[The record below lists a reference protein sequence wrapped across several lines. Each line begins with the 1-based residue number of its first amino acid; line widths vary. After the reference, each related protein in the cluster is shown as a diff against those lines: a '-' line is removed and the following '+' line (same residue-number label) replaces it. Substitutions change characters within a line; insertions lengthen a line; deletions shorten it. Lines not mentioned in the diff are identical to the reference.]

1 MAKVK
6 EPAPKAKPATPP
18 PPPPAPPSYTVV
30 ARRYRPQQFSDLIG
44 QEHVATALT
53 NAITSGRIAHAY
65 LFTGA
70 RGTGKTSTARI
81 LAKALN
87 CEQGPTATPCD
98 KCAICIGI
106 MNGSD
111 VDVVEI
117 DGASNRKIEDARELR
132 SNISFRPTRGRF
144 KIYIIDEVHML
155 TNESFNA
162 LLKTMEE
169 PPPHVKFIL
178 ATTEVQKIPITIL
191 SRCQRYDF
199 ATVGPAKMLATL
211 THIATKEGIDADED
225 ALRIIARRANGSMRD
240 SQTLL
245 EQLLGAADGKLTA
258 DKVHALLGSSSDERV
273 LELAGAILGGDAK
286 RAVEVVG
293 ASAEQGLQLG
303 ELLDQLVDY
312 WRGLMLVAVGGGDPD
327 SLGVSAAVQEQMT
340 AHAAGTNLDAILAGI
355 DILAATKTKM
365 RGSPHTQV
373 LVEVAAI
380 RLARLADLLSVAQ
393 IAQWVSDGKAGT
405 LPAPVGKIPA
415 HGPPPAA
422 VGSTTEVKKKVVSP
436 PEVTA
441 KATGET
447 EGPSEANFEV
457 LWERVLVQVG
467 PMLAAQL
474 RQSTKLQANF
484 KPNALV
490 IEYDAGYSS
499 TCEMVR
505 TERNLDTLRKA
516 LRVVSG
522 DEWLVRVELNPL
534 RASAAN
540 GVSHSTVAEP
550 PRPPAS
556 SPRGRNALLTLPMFQ
571 AATEVLGA
579 QLMRADDGFDPTG
592 EAAAPTTATPAT
604 DDTTPAPPDPDEA

>member
-1 MAKVK
+1 MAK
-6 EPAPKAKPATPP
+6 KPTKPDPVP
-18 PPPPAPPSYTVV
+18 PPPPAQPSYTVV
-30 ARRYRPQQFSDLIG
+30 ARRYRPQQFADLIG

-87 CEQGPTATPCD
+87 CEKGPTATPCD
-98 KCAICIGI
+98 TCDICKSIIRGD
-106 MNGSD
+106 D

-117 DGASNRKIEDARELR
+117 DGASNNKVDEARDLR
-132 SNISFRPTRGRF
+132 SNVGFRPTRGRF

-155 TNESFNA
+155 STGAFNA

-169 PPPHVKFIL
+169 PPPHVKFVL

-211 THIATKEGIDADED
+211 RHIAAKEGIDADED

-327 SLGVSAAVQEQMT
+327 SLGVSAAVREQMA
-340 AHAAGTNLDAILAGI
+340 AHAAGTNLDSILAGI

-373 LVEVAAI
+373 LCEVATI

-393 IAQWVSDGKAGT
+393 IAQWVSDGKAT
-405 LPAPVGKIPA
+405 ALSAPTGKIPA

-422 VGSTTEVKKKVVSP
+422 AGSTAEVKKKVVSP

-441 KATGET
+441 KARDDDGK
-447 EGPSEANFEV
+447 PAEANFDV

-474 RQSTKLQANF
+474 RQSSKLQANF
-484 KPNALV
+484 KPNSLV
-490 IEYDAGYSS
+490 IEYDPGYSS
-499 TCEMVR
+499 SCEMVR

-534 RASAAN
+534 RVPSAN
-540 GVSHSTVAEP
+540 GVGHSNVADP
-550 PRPPAS
+550 PRPSAS

-571 AATEVLGA
+571 AASEVLGA

-592 EAAAPTTATPAT
+592 EVAAPTEAAPTT
-604 DDTTPAPPDPDEA
+604 DDDTPAPPDPDEV